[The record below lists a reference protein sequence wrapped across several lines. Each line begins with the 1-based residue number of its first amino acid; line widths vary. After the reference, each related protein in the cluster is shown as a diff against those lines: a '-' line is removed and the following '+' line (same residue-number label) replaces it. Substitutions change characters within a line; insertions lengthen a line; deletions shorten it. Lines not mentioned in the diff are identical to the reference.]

1 MVLIVIMELIMS
13 SFEYVKSLTS
23 QEKVLF
29 IRMIIAL
36 IGEDDEVD
44 VKERNFIKEIS
55 RQYKISKSE
64 FDLVQIRCSGE
75 ELINEAADVLD
86 RNKSLFL
93 IKELLTVA
101 NTDNNLDDREIDF
114 IIQLSTALNIEDEKI
129 MEINQLVLDQINL
142 LERYHVVMEV

>member
-1 MVLIVIMELIMS
+1 
-13 SFEYVKSLTS
+13 
-23 QEKVLF
+23 
-29 IRMIIAL
+29 MIIAL

-75 ELINEAADVLD
+75 ELINEAANILD

>member
-1 MVLIVIMELIMS
+1 MN

-75 ELINEAADVLD
+75 KLINEAADILD

>member
-1 MVLIVIMELIMS
+1 MEFIMS

-75 ELINEAADVLD
+75 ELINEAADILD

>member
-1 MVLIVIMELIMS
+1 MVLIVIMEFIMS

-75 ELINEAADVLD
+75 ELINEAADILD

-101 NTDNNLDDREIDF
+101 NTDNDLDDREIDF

>member
-1 MVLIVIMELIMS
+1 MEFIMS

-75 ELINEAADVLD
+75 ELINEAADILD

-101 NTDNNLDDREIDF
+101 NTDNDLDDREIDF

>member
-1 MVLIVIMELIMS
+1 MS

>member
-1 MVLIVIMELIMS
+1 MS

-75 ELINEAADVLD
+75 ELINEAADILD